1 MEQWQNNDIHI
12 LFFLTQMYLL
22 GSGTFVVKD
31 LLQDR
36 HHRLHLTL
44 RLVFTLV
51 FFFFER
57 IWGQIPE
64 NRMVLF
70 SLGREYLAFS
80 RRHPQGSGFSGRRF
94 KSQHDRGPSWEWD
107 SNGHRKLSQLHSESH
122 RHLSQ
127 NMKFVGLLFLH
138 SAQACHLPESKDSHI
153 FGIFALPKPLKQ
165 CLVLREDLWEA
176 GSRAC
181 CVLQGRWQ
189 APYHPSFSSGLVPT
203 IP

>member
-1 MEQWQNNDIHI
+1 
-12 LFFLTQMYLL
+12 MYLL

-51 FFFFER
+51 FLKEFGDKFLKTGWSCFLLER
-57 IWGQIPE
+57 VPC
-64 NRMVLF
+64 
-70 SLGREYLAFS
+70 LAFS
-80 RRHPQGSGFSGRRF
+80 RRQPQGSGFSGRRY
-94 KSQHDRGPSWEWD
+94 KSQHDRGPSREWD
-107 SNGHRKLSQLHSESH
+107 SNVHRKFSQLHSESH

-138 SAQACHLPESKDSHI
+138 SAQACHLPESKDSYP
-153 FGIFALPKPLKQ
+153 FGIIALPKPLKQ